1 MDKLKADSN
10 NYPTRIAKGSL
21 HLLRWTATWVAT
33 TALAAFGPRLIW
45 DFATLPTIL
54 GVLFN
59 LAVGFGMI
67 FSTKRHVQTLDEL
80 GKKIFLDAAAITL
93 GVVLVCGA
101 SYELLEDIR
110 LISGEPQI
118 SFLIVLMSLTFMAS
132 HAAGHWKYR

>member
-10 NYPTRIAKGSL
+10 NYPTRIAKSSL
-21 HLLRWTATWVAT
+21 HLLRWTTTWVAT

-54 GVLFN
+54 AILVN
-59 LAVGFGMI
+59 LGIGFRMI
-67 FSTKRHVQTLDEL
+67 LQIKRYVQMLDEL
-80 GKKIFLDAAAITL
+80 GQKIFLDASAITL
-93 GVVLVCGA
+93 GVVMVCGI

-118 SFLIVLMSLTFMAS
+118 SFLIALMSLTFMAS
-132 HAAGHWKYR
+132 HLAGHRKYR

>member
-10 NYPTRIAKGSL
+10 NYPTRIAKSSL
-21 HLLRWTATWVAT
+21 HLLRWTTTWVAT

-54 GVLFN
+54 AILVN
-59 LAVGFGMI
+59 LGIGFRMI
-67 FSTKRHVQTLDEL
+67 LQIKRYVQMLDEL
-80 GKKIFLDAAAITL
+80 GQKIFLDASAITL
-93 GVVLVCGA
+93 GVVMVCGI

-118 SFLIVLMSLTFMAS
+118 SFLIALMSLTFVGANY
-132 HAAGHWKYR
+132 AGTRKYR

>member
-1 MDKLKADSN
+1 MDKLKVDSN

-21 HLLRWTATWVAT
+21 HLLCWTATWVAT
-33 TALAAFGPRLIW
+33 TALAAYGPRLIW

-67 FSTKRHVQTLDEL
+67 LSTKKHVHTLDEL
-80 GKKIFLDAAAITL
+80 GQKIFLDASAITL
-93 GVVLVCGA
+93 GVVMVCGI

-118 SFLIVLMSLTFMAS
+118 SFLIALMSLTFMA
-132 HAAGHWKYR
+132 ANYIGTRKYR

>member
-21 HLLRWTATWVAT
+21 HLLCWTATWVAT
-33 TALAAFGPRLIW
+33 TALAAYGPRLIW

-67 FSTKRHVQTLDEL
+67 LSTKKHVHTLDEL
-80 GKKIFLDAAAITL
+80 GQKIFLDASAITL
-93 GVVLVCGA
+93 GVVMVCGI

-118 SFLIVLMSLTFMAS
+118 SFLIALMSLTFMA
-132 HAAGHWKYR
+132 ANYIGTRKYR